1 MRPIHVPAA
10 LLAALALASC
20 AAAPSAPT
28 AERLYALDCGQN
40 SATDQ
45 SRWSPGV
52 NAGVPIVLSDN
63 CYVIRHAK
71 GTLLWDTGYPDA
83 LTGRT
88 QTGPTG
94 SATRARSLADQ
105 LAEIGL
111 KPADIGFVAV
121 SHTHGDHVGNVA
133 AFAGSR
139 ILIQRAEYDWAF
151 GPGRNAPFPAA
162 IAVEKLDG
170 DRDVFGDGSVVILAT
185 PGHTP
190 GHQSLRVRLAN
201 AGTIVLSG
209 DAAHFRD
216 NWEQRRVPSMNV
228 DADATRASLARIDAI
243 LKAEN
248 GTLWINHDLPQSRSL
263 KRSPA
268 FYD

>member
-1 MRPIHVPAA
+1 MSAMPYPTA
-10 LLAALALASC
+10 AALACLALAGC
-20 AAAPSAPT
+20 AGVPAAPT
-28 AERLYALDCGQN
+28 AERLYVMDCGQN
-40 SATDQ
+40 SAPDQ

-52 NAGVPIVLSDN
+52 AVGQPVVLSNN
-63 CYVIRHAK
+63 CYIVRHPR

-83 LTGRT
+83 LAERPVTNANGTASRT
-88 QTGPTG
+88 RT
-94 SATRARSLADQ
+94 LASQ
-105 LAEIGL
+105 LVEIGL
-111 KPADIGFVAV
+111 APADIRYVAV

-139 ILIQRAEYDWAF
+139 VLIQRAEYEWAF
-151 GPGRNAPFPAA
+151 APGRNPPFPSD
-162 IAVEKLDG
+162 IPVEKLDG

-190 GHQSLRVRLAN
+190 GHQSLRVRLKGGAF
-201 AGTIVLSG
+201 VLTG

-216 NWEQRRVPSMNV
+216 NWDNRRVPSMNV
-228 DADATRASLARIDAI
+228 DANATRASLARLDAT

-248 GTLWINHDLPQSRSL
+248 ATLWINHDRPQSLTLR
-263 KRSPA
+263 RSPA

>member
-10 LLAALALASC
+10 IAAAFILASC
-20 AAAPSAPT
+20 AAQPIAPT
-28 AERLYALDCGQN
+28 AQRIYALDCGQN
-40 SATDQ
+40 SALDQ

-71 GTLLWDTGYPDA
+71 GVLLWDTGYPDA
-83 LTGRT
+83 LTGKS
-88 QTGPTG
+88 QTGALGT
-94 SATRARSLADQ
+94 ATRAKSLAAQ

-111 KPADIGFVAV
+111 KPSDVNLVAV

-133 AFAGSR
+133 MFAGSR

-151 GPGRNAPFPAA
+151 GAGRTAPFPADVK
-162 IAVEKLDG
+162 VEKLDG
-170 DRDVFGDGSVVILAT
+170 DLDVFGDGSVMILST
-185 PGHTP
+185 PGHTL
-190 GHQSLRVRLAN
+190 GHQSLRVRLAHT
-201 AGTIVLSG
+201 GTIVLSG

-216 NWEQRRVPSMNV
+216 NWENRRVPSMNTS
-228 DADATRASLARIDAI
+228 ADATRASLERIAGV

-248 GTLWINHDLPQSRSL
+248 GTLWINHDLPQSRSQR
-263 KRSPA
+263 RSPE

>member
-1 MRPIHVPAA
+1 MRRIATFLVLA
-10 LLAALALASC
+10 AALAAC
-20 AAAPSAPT
+20 AGGPPPLPVAQ
-28 AERLYALDCGQN
+28 RLYALDCGQN
-40 SATDQ
+40 SAPDQ

-52 NAGVPIVLSDN
+52 NVGVPLELSDN

-83 LTGRT
+83 LVGRT

-94 SATRARSLADQ
+94 TATRTRGLLDQ

-111 KPADIGFVAV
+111 KPADVGFVAV

-151 GPGRNAPFPAA
+151 AAGRTPPFPADVK
-162 IAVEKLDG
+162 VEKLDG
-170 DRDVFGDGSVVILAT
+170 DLDVFGDGSVVILAT

-216 NWEQRRVPSMNV
+216 NWENRRVPSMNT
-228 DADATRASLARIDAI
+228 DADATRASLARIDAV